1 MRSINHRAIRLLPS
15 LVAGVFVLVG
25 PHSAETSPP
34 VPSELPGCLGFERAI
49 ETEFRW
55 SWGRD
60 WSAAG
65 LELELEDLLRV
76 IFYIE
81 ALPAHLC
88 MVEPHV
94 NRAHAALM
102 IQAAEAWLA
111 AECPGTDPNACT
123 DWSVFKRRTAANAA
137 SRAEALALASGQ
149 SEIEWLPDVSTLLA
163 AARRIRLHADNPSDP
178 LAEGATTGLIDVCTS
193 WRCSAIG
200 PRQNFPAANE
210 WVVVEA
216 GTAVTSTT
224 GIELHTAEVRW
235 RGRLLRQEGDSVV
248 LLTGSEVDDPLH
260 CVSGPWFSSG
270 FEVEVRVPADSLVNT
285 LSARVELES
294 ASGSGFAMEGTPF
307 VEGHLEMGD
316 LSVQPQTGTF
326 PTGTKYTLGPAGRTL
341 EPSSGPD
348 ADSRPKVVPNPCGAV
363 PEELL
368 PQPSLL
374 DLIETT
380 TSSSGGS
387 LTFELPTGT
396 TLLWRDGSEAGV
408 SEADRQIPLRSLSGH
423 EPTCMSEYLCFDDD
437 LAPQEYRWQVPP
449 RFKHRPP
456 GTQP

>member
-1 MRSINHRAIRLLPS
+1 MRSTNHRAVRLLPS
-15 LVAGVFVLVG
+15 LVAGVFVLVA
-25 PHSAETSPP
+25 PHSADTSPP
-34 VPSELPGCLGFERAI
+34 VHSELPGCMGFERAI
-49 ETEFRW
+49 EAEFRW

-65 LELELEDLLRV
+65 LEMELEDLLRV

-88 MVEPHV
+88 GVEPHV

-111 AECPGTDPNACT
+111 AECPGTDPASCAE
-123 DWSVFKRRTAANAA
+123 WSVFKRSTAANAA
-137 SRAEALALASGQ
+137 SRSEALALASGQ
-149 SEIEWLPDVSTLLA
+149 SEVEWLPDVSTLLA

-178 LAEGATTGLIDVCTS
+178 LPEGAAAGFIDVCTS

-200 PRQNFPAANE
+200 PRQSFPAANE

-224 GIELHTAEVRW
+224 GIELPPALDRW
-235 RGRLLRQEGDSVV
+235 RGRLLRQEGDAVV

-260 CVSGPWFSSG
+260 CVSGPWFSGG

-285 LSARVELES
+285 LSARVELEG
-294 ASGSGFAMEGTPF
+294 ARGSGFAMEGTPF

-316 LSVQPQTGTF
+316 LSVQPPTGTF
-326 PTGTKYTLGPAGRTL
+326 PTSTRYTLGPTGRTL
-341 EPSSGPD
+341 SGPD
-348 ADSRPKVVPNPCGAV
+348 ADPRPKVVPNPCGAV
-363 PEELL
+363 PEELT
-368 PQPSLL
+368 PQPPLL
-374 DLIETT
+374 GLIGAT
-380 TSSSGGS
+380 TSSSGGT
-387 LTFELPTGT
+387 LTFELPAGA
-396 TLLWRDGSEAGV
+396 TLRWRDGSDAGV
-408 SEADRQIPLRSLSGH
+408 SEADRQVPLRRLSGH
-423 EPTCMSEYLCFDDD
+423 EPTCLSEYLCFDDD

-456 GTQP
+456 RTQP